1 MLLYKNLSDEQIIK
15 LYKTGD
21 EQALD
26 FLLDKYKLLA
36 SKKARSYFLAGAESE
51 DLLQEAMLG
60 LYTACR
66 TFDINSN
73 NQFMPFAS
81 LCITSAVLD
90 AVKKANRQKNKVLNE
105 SLSLTNQGT
114 VITDGKDEDNED
126 ITLYIPSESLDP
138 EDALLKK
145 ERKQEINEIINENLS
160 TKEKKVLVLYLQGL
174 SYRQIAEVLGETTK
188 AVDNAISRTKKKLE
202 EII

>member
-1 MLLYKNLSDEQIIK
+1 MYKNLSDEQILK
-15 LYKTGD
+15 LYKQGD
-21 EQALD
+21 EKALD
-26 FLLDKYKLLA
+26 FLLNKYKLLA

-66 TFDINSN
+66 TFNVETG
-73 NQFMPFAS
+73 NQFLPFAS

-114 VITDGKDEDNED
+114 VITEGKDEDNED
-126 ITLYIPSESLDP
+126 IVLYIPSESLDP
-138 EDALLKK
+138 ENALLNK
-145 ERKQEINEIINENLS
+145 ERKNEIYSI
-160 TKEKKVLVLYLQGL
+160 
-174 SYRQIAEVLGETTK
+174 
-188 AVDNAISRTKKKLE
+188 
-202 EII
+202 

>member
-1 MLLYKNLSDEQIIK
+1 MTDEQILK
-15 LYKTGD
+15 KYKNGD

-66 TFDINSN
+66 TFDVNSGYE
-73 NQFMPFAS
+73 FLPFAS
-81 LCITSAVLD
+81 MCITSAVLD

-114 VITDGKDEDNED
+114 VITDNKDENNED

-138 EDALLKK
+138 EDALLNK
-145 ERKQEINEIINENLS
+145 ERKSELNEIINENLS
-160 TKEKKVLVLYLQGL
+160 KKEKRVLALYLQGL

>member
-1 MLLYKNLSDEQIIK
+1 MYKKLSDEQILK
-15 LYKTGD
+15 LYKNGD
-21 EQALD
+21 ERALD
-26 FLLDKYKLLA
+26 FLLNKYKHLA

-66 TFDINSN
+66 TFDIKSN
-73 NQFMPFAS
+73 NQFLPFAS

-114 VITDGKDEDNED
+114 VITEGKDEDNED
-126 ITLYIPSESLDP
+126 IVLYIPSESLDP
-138 EDALLKK
+138 EDALLNK
-145 ERKQEINEIINENLS
+145 ERKKEMNNVINENLS
-160 TKEKKVLVLYLQGL
+160 TKEKRVLVLYLQGL
-174 SYRQIAEVLGETTK
+174 SYRQIAEALGETTK
-188 AVDNAISRTKKKLE
+188 AVDNAITRTKKKLE

>member
-1 MLLYKNLSDEQIIK
+1 M
-15 LYKTGD
+15 
-21 EQALD
+21 
-26 FLLDKYKLLA
+26 
-36 SKKARSYFLAGAESE
+36 
-51 DLLQEAMLG
+51 
-60 LYTACR
+60 
-66 TFDINSN
+66 
-73 NQFMPFAS
+73 
-81 LCITSAVLD
+81 
-90 AVKKANRQKNKVLNE
+90 LNE

-114 VITDGKDEDNED
+114 VITDSKDENNED